1 MATIKDLVNGNYP
14 EGVEF
19 NNHELV
25 TILDHF
31 LGMNYDEYEIL
42 TEIIDEAK
50 KMAINNAGIHA
61 AAKPNVPN
69 DGEWAIKA
77 RMWTYLDHLIGAII
91 QASEYNNTTD
101 ITTYNK
107 SYYPEVE

>member
-50 KMAINNAGIHA
+50 KNG
-61 AAKPNVPN
+61 
-69 DGEWAIKA
+69 
-77 RMWTYLDHLIGAII
+77 Y
-91 QASEYNNTTD
+91 Q
-101 ITTYNK
+101 
-107 SYYPEVE
+107 